1 MMKSSLIFLC
11 VFFIAVLGTSA
22 EDRTCYVC
30 GGKDEEWCN
39 DPEEVKSR
47 GKQEKCKPEEQNC
60 IESFAIVMGAEATS
74 RSCTS
79 TISEVHCWDNND
91 DGVISKG
98 CVCNTTLCNGN
109 DYRQGS
115 PTTPTSA
122 AFNTKIN
129 AQIFIVINF
138 VISTVLVYQTLI
150 QYL

>member
-1 MMKSSLIFLC
+1 MMKLSLIFLFAI
-11 VFFIAVLGTSA
+11 VTAGISA

-30 GGKDEEWCN
+30 GGVDEEWCN
-39 DPEEVKSR
+39 DPEEVKR
-47 GKQEKCKPEEQNC
+47 QGKQEVCQPEEQNC
-60 IESFAIVMGAEATS
+60 IESFATVMGAEATS
-74 RSCTS
+74 RKCTS

-98 CVCNTTLCNGN
+98 CICNTTLCNIK

-115 PTTPTSA
+115 HTTPTSA